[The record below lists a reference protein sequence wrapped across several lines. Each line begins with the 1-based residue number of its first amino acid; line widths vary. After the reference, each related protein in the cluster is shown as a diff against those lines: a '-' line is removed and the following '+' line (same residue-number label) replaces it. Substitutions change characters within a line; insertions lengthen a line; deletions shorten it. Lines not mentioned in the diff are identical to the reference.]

1 MKTKGLLLITFF
13 IFSVSCFS
21 QSIVYYPFN
30 SLLGFSSNTQKR
42 VWIDAKLQTNSYF
55 SSLSTDIAPQI
66 NVNKNSRARIFVGGG
81 IKLNY
86 LNVIENKNILDGFF
100 ANAGVRASPFEKNKR
115 IQIAF
120 EISPFVNKNLDI
132 GIFRSHL
139 GFGYSFNK

>member
-1 MKTKGLLLITFF
+1 MKTKALLLITLF
-13 IFSVSCFS
+13 IFSIPCLS

-42 VWIDAKLQTNSYF
+42 IWLDAKLQTNSYF

-66 NVNKNSRARIFVGGG
+66 NVNRNSKARIFVGGG

-100 ANAGVRASPFEKNKR
+100 ANAGVRASPFERNKR

-139 GFGYSFNK
+139 GIGYCFNK

>member
-1 MKTKGLLLITFF
+1 LNTKGLLLITFF
-13 IFSVSCFS
+13 IFSISCFS

-66 NVNKNSRARIFVGGG
+66 NINKNSKARIFVGSG

-139 GFGYSFNK
+139 GIGYSFNK